1 MQEKLILTKE
11 ETELFIA
18 FNSLFKKYTGVPLTY
33 LKYEIDSLK
42 NRIESI
48 ELTLKQTMPVMAATT
63 LKLESVVSILEQDG
77 VMSENQISS
86 FSKKLI
92 TSM

>member
-1 MQEKLILTKE
+1 MQEKLIFTKE
-11 ETELFIA
+11 ETELCIA
-18 FNSLFKKYTGVPLTY
+18 FNSLFKNYTGVPLTY

-77 VMSENQISS
+77 IMSENQISS

-92 TSM
+92 TLM